1 MRNASHNLCFLTF
14 FVINKH
20 LSTYLTIDLS
30 ICPSI
35 FLSMCNVYLCQ
46 ELFNG
51 KSSIRKRCM
60 NSFIKHW
67 NRSFNMLLYKIN
79 EILDESSH
87 FQQFSRRG
95 RNTNCISNVNVRK
108 NCWHRASFFDSET
121 VYDSA
126 AFQISITRF
135 RFQWRWQQPGVFIVN
150 FEHISHFFSVSV
162 GDFEQVNLHSF
173 FIRTSKI
180 GP

>member
-1 MRNASHNLCFLTF
+1 MWH
-14 FVINKH
+14 H
-20 LSTYLTIDLS
+20 LSESIVWIHSSNTGIGVLT
-30 ICPSI
+30 C
-35 FLSMCNVYLCQ
+35 C
-46 ELFNG
+46 
-51 KSSIRKRCM
+51 
-60 NSFIKHW
+60 FIKLMKFW
-67 NRSFNMLLYKIN
+67 MKVAI
-79 EILDESSH
+79 SSNFH
-87 FQQFSRRG
+87 DGG

-108 NCWHRASFFDSET
+108 NCWHGASFFGSET

-135 RFQWRWQQPGVFIVN
+135 RFQWRWQQPAVFIVN